1 MIASRVNRLLAV
13 GKWCSALH
21 KGMKKAME
29 ESQLIALVQSAQ
41 EGDRAAFGEL
51 VSEFES
57 SIYATVM
64 KRLRN
69 TAEAHEVTQEVFI
82 RAMRKLD
89 QLREPLKFVG
99 WLHRIAVRLSINR
112 AVRRPKESAPGPE
125 VFASFASGQ
134 TSEPWERMLD
144 TERAEQLRAGIGRL
158 KDLDRDT
165 LTAFYFQ
172 GQSLQEMS
180 DHFGS
185 PIGTIKRRLHTARH
199 RLREQLADMQPV

>member
-1 MIASRVNRLLAV
+1 MD
-13 GKWCSALH
+13 
-21 KGMKKAME
+21 
-29 ESQLIALVQSAQ
+29 ESQLVELVLSAQ
-41 EGDRAAFGEL
+41 QGNREAFGEL
-51 VSEFES
+51 AVEFQS
-57 SIYATVM
+57 SVFAVVM

-69 TAEAHEVTQEVFI
+69 TAEAHEVTQEVLI

-89 QLREPLKFVG
+89 QLREPERFVG

-112 AVRRPKESAPGPE
+112 AVRRPQETIQGPE
-125 VFASFASGQ
+125 VFASVSGNEGA
-134 TSEPWERMLD
+134 EPWERMVGQ
-144 TERAEQLRAGIGRL
+144 EQAEQLREGIGRL
-158 KDLDRDT
+158 RDLDRDT

-180 DHFGS
+180 VHFGS

>member
-1 MIASRVNRLLAV
+1 
-13 GKWCSALH
+13 
-21 KGMKKAME
+21 ME
-29 ESQLIALVQSAQ
+29 ENQLIGLVVSAQ
-41 EGDRAAFGEL
+41 SGNRDAFGEL
-51 VSEFES
+51 VTEFQS
-57 SIYATVM
+57 SVYAVVM

-69 TAEAHEVTQEVFI
+69 TAEAHEVTQEVFM

-89 QLREPLKFVG
+89 QLREPNRFVG

-112 AVRRPKESAPGPE
+112 AVRRPQESVQSPE
-125 VFASFASGQ
+125 VFASVSGQ
-134 TSEPWERMLD
+134 NTSEPWERLIN
-144 TERAEQLRAGIGRL
+144 AEQADQLRAGIGRL
-158 KDLDRDT
+158 RDLDRDT

-180 DHFGS
+180 DSFGS